1 MSFQRKVVFANGE
14 IYHIFNQSIA
24 NEEIFARKREFSRI
38 LHLIDYYRFRQKLS
52 FSRLKLLTRDVR
64 LEYLSETKK
73 QKPLIEIY
81 AYAYMP
87 DHFHILLKQIQDNGI
102 VAFAS
107 NIQNGFARYF
117 NIRHNRGGSLFKRP
131 FKAKW
136 IDSEKTLAHVSRYIH
151 LNPVTSY
158 IIEYQELETY
168 PRTSYPFYVGAKKN
182 DLVNTKFIFDI
193 FGSNRNYIDFVSNQ
207 VDYQRKL
214 HLIKKHFMD

>member
-24 NEEIFARKREFSRI
+24 NEEIFAGKRNLVKI
-38 LHLIDYYRFRQKLS
+38 LHLIDYYRFKQKIS
-52 FSRLKLLTRDVR
+52 FSRLKLLTRNAR
-64 LEYLSETKK
+64 FEYLSEVRK
-73 QKPLIEIY
+73 QKPLIEMY

-87 DHFHILLKQIQDNGI
+87 NHFHILLKQIQDNGI
-102 VAFAS
+102 VTFAS
-107 NIQNGFARYF
+107 NIQNSFAKYF

-136 IDSEKTLAHVSRYIH
+136 IDSGETLTHVSRYIH

-158 IIEYQELETY
+158 IVEYHELETY
-168 PRTSYPFYVGAKKN
+168 PWTSYPFYVGTKKDN
-182 DLVNTKFIFDI
+182 LVDTKLILDI
-193 FGSNRNYIDFVSNQ
+193 FGSRKNYTDFVSNQ